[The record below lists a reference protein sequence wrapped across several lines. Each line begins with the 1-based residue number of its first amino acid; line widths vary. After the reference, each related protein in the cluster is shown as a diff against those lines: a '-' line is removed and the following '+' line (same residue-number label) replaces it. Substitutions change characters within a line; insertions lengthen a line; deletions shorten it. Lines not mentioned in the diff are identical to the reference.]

1 MSQTQS
7 NWKISWKYGERH
19 RIVAVHPAPACG
31 TASKA
36 KEKKLVSW
44 AKKGFEIPQP
54 PRSAQKP
61 VEVDGLEGL
70 DKTGQ
75 RQPLLGSC
83 VFVYNM
89 MLCSV
94 ENPEN
99 SLFWLFPD
107 MCDAMIEAEGFSISF
122 HNCMHGGKRKKLTK
136 WWSTKDVFAELQSLC
151 DGKACKMEP
160 CAAGISPV
168 PDSGRGS
175 VSAGGF
181 WTCSERA
188 RH

>member
-75 RQPLLGSC
+75 RQTHAATARIVRFC
-83 VFVYNM
+83 VQH
-89 MLCSV
+89 
-94 ENPEN
+94 
-99 SLFWLFPD
+99 
-107 MCDAMIEAEGFSISF
+107 DAVF
-122 HNCMHGGKRKKLTK
+122 GGKPRKLTVLAF
-136 WWSTKDVFAELQSLC
+136 SGHVRC
-151 DGKACKMEP
+151 DDR
-160 CAAGISPV
+160 S
-168 PDSGRGS
+168 R
-175 VSAGGF
+175 
-181 WTCSERA
+181 RL
-188 RH
+188 

>member
-1 MSQTQS
+1 MG
-7 NWKISWKYGERH
+7 WKDWTKQDRGRL
-19 RIVAVHPAPACG
+19 
-31 TASKA
+31 T
-36 KEKKLVSW
+36 
-44 AKKGFEIPQP
+44 
-54 PRSAQKP
+54 
-61 VEVDGLEGL
+61 
-70 DKTGQ
+70 
-75 RQPLLGSC
+75 QPLLGSC

-122 HNCMHGGKRKKLTK
+122 HNCMYGGKRKKLTK

-175 VSAGGF
+175 VSAFTLQKNSSHTAEPCHFERCSAGLTHWKSKLRRRCLSLTGGF